1 MPGTWYANSHHRYK
15 FLDLCLARFPQAKNL
30 LLSAYM
36 ERDLE
41 EQEEI
46 LNEKLDLFFFFS
58 EFFGSCRKT
67 KEVSTSF
74 VSGGGG
80 GFPL

>member
-15 FLDLCLARFPQAKNL
+15 FLDFHLARFPQAKNL

-36 ERDLE
+36 ERELE

-46 LNEKLDLFFFFS
+46 LNEKLHPAEIQQKFQPLIS
-58 EFFGSCRKT
+58 QVV
-67 KEVSTSF
+67 EV
-74 VSGGGG
+74 
-80 GFPL
+80 GFPFDGTSGQS

>member
-36 ERDLE
+36 ERELE

-46 LNEKLDLFFFFS
+46 LNEKLHPAEIQQKFQPLS
-58 EFFGSCRKT
+58 SQVV
-67 KEVSTSF
+67 EV
-74 VSGGGG
+74 
-80 GFPL
+80 GFPFDGTSGQS